1 MPPRQIGLKRFIT
14 QIIILAPIRHIH
26 SYLSMQYTPLEKP
39 NKSSARA
46 NLVSRVAK
54 LISVSFRFI
63 IGLLDCLLTAHYGA
77 HQIPNF
83 WYQILSVNFPAT
95 FLCKK
100 KKFVDNIW
108 HKSLGIWRA
117 SKCLLKKKNTLHNLR
132 GKNLGIAIFDGS
144 RKS

>member
-14 QIIILAPIRHIH
+14 QIIILAPIRLIH

-100 KKFVDNIW
+100 REVCRQYLAL
-108 HKSLGIWRA
+108 KSGDLTSIIM
-117 SKCLLKKKNTLHNLR
+117 SSE
-132 GKNLGIAIFDGS
+132 KNLYQARI
-144 RKS
+144 

>member
-108 HKSLGIWRA
+108 HKSLGI
-117 SKCLLKKKNTLHNLR
+117 
-132 GKNLGIAIFDGS
+132 
-144 RKS
+144 

>member
-63 IGLLDCLLTAHYGA
+63 IGLLDCLLTAHYGV

-100 KKFVDNIW
+100 KVRRQYLAQ
-108 HKSLGIWRA
+108 KSRDLTSIIMSSG
-117 SKCLLKKKNTLHNLR
+117 KKPYIISL
-132 GKNLGIAIFDGS
+132 A
-144 RKS
+144 